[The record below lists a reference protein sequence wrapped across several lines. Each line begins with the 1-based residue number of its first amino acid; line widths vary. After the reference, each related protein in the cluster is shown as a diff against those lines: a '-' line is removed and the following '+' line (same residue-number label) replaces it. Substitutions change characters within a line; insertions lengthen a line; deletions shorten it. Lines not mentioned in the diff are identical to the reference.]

1 MVSRVLYIRC
11 SSNFLVSWV
20 LFLRGSS
27 KLSGIVGSLYFV
39 VRVSLMVS
47 WILYIRCSSKFPG
60 IADSLYSWFE

>member
-1 MVSRVLYIRC
+1 MVSWVLYIRC

-39 VRVSLMVS
+39 V
-47 WILYIRCSSKFPG
+47 
-60 IADSLYSWFE
+60 